1 MVLEK
6 STIRHGACR
15 RSRDLGRFFAGFR
28 VYVAPVILRESSK
41 TPKCDRATTVSK
53 MRRRLSFDG
62 SGPSQHR
69 GSRRRARA
77 PAGIISMT
85 LAVLLL
91 IKPRSRRARA
101 RWAVRQLL
109 IRFARNCS
117 DDTYRLSLG
126 PISDDATRCL
136 FGAEPMVRI
145 HPAPPE
151 RVCELLVPSGGAQLV
166 LVQTARA
173 ACRHPGDPAGIDGL
187 SPVRRSPAIPRS
199 RSRI

>member
-1 MVLEK
+1 
-6 STIRHGACR
+6 
-15 RSRDLGRFFAGFR
+15 
-28 VYVAPVILRESSK
+28 
-41 TPKCDRATTVSK
+41 
-53 MRRRLSFDG
+53 
-62 SGPSQHR
+62 
-69 GSRRRARA
+69 
-77 PAGIISMT
+77 MT
-85 LAVLLL
+85 FAVLLL

>member
-1 MVLEK
+1 
-6 STIRHGACR
+6 
-15 RSRDLGRFFAGFR
+15 
-28 VYVAPVILRESSK
+28 
-41 TPKCDRATTVSK
+41 
-53 MRRRLSFDG
+53 
-62 SGPSQHR
+62 
-69 GSRRRARA
+69 
-77 PAGIISMT
+77 MT
-85 LAVLLL
+85 FAVLLL

-151 RVCELLVPSGGAQLV
+151 RVCELLVPKRGSPQIVITELCDLRGEAPV
-166 LVQTARA
+166 DSSTIVARNHDNHA
-173 ACRHPGDPAGIDGL
+173 FCLGQYSRRRARSCCRSMSHVGERRCSSSRASSRCDRHFCW
-187 SPVRRSPAIPRS
+187 VRNS
-199 RSRI
+199 RENDVVVSRIRDPYSTETSSSLPSCHSFHEVIKT